1 MSFFWEHES
10 DRCRYPNFE
19 VHTYP
24 WPRYTILDSR
34 FPPVM
39 RSRKAGLPFATRAW
53 KRELSIQEVRI
64 ENDSDQKFSKTKSF
78 QSFSENHF
86 FRRFMSPWSLWA
98 ENIFSIFKSGPG
110 TRGFPYYVR
119 QCPLLD
125 QKTRLLSHKILKRAG
140 HRRTMA
146 DKHDETFLQM
156 IKDSSRNWPK
166 IRLNPVPAGYPA
178 SKSGSGLKKFVGFL
192 PDFNFLPK
200 KSKKIVWL
208 LMN

>member
-39 RSRKAGLPFATRAW
+39 RSRKAGLPFATRAR

-64 ENDSDQKFSKTKSF
+64 ENDSDQKFSKTKCF

-86 FRRFMSPWSLWA
+86 FSTIHVTLIIMSRKYFFDFRSPDLPFDIRFWTRGFLLVMRSRKAGFPFATRARKRELSIQEVRIENDSDQKFSKTKCFQSFSENHFFPRFMS
-98 ENIFSIFKSGPG
+98 
-110 TRGFPYYVR
+110 T
-119 QCPLLD
+119 
-125 QKTRLLSHKILKRAG
+125 
-140 HRRTMA
+140 
-146 DKHDETFLQM
+146 
-156 IKDSSRNWPK
+156 
-166 IRLNPVPAGYPA
+166 
-178 SKSGSGLKKFVGFL
+178 
-192 PDFNFLPK
+192 
-200 KSKKIVWL
+200 
-208 LMN
+208 